1 MLSGRAFIP
10 DIEEL
15 IERRDFKT
23 LREAMIEFGPV
34 DAAAILSNLPPEA
47 KAVVFRVLPA
57 SLSTDIFEYLP
68 LEEQEELLHSMG
80 RAEAAAVLNE
90 MAPDDRTA
98 LLEELPGSVTKHL
111 VDLLTPEERRVATAL
126 LGYPESSVGRLM
138 TPDYV
143 ALHEEWT
150 ISQVIDHLRRVGRD
164 RETINVLYVIDER
177 GRLIDDLRLREIVLA
192 AADAR
197 VADLMD
203 RTFVSLRV
211 TDDQEEALRT
221 FERYDRVALPVVDG
235 QGVLVGIVT
244 SDDFLD
250 VAREEAT
257 EDIQKLGGLEAL
269 EDPYL
274 DTSFL
279 SMVRKRGVWLSVLF
293 IGEMFTATAMAHF
306 ENEIKKFVV
315 LALFIPLIISSGGN
329 SGSQAASL
337 IIRALALGEVT
348 FKNWWRVMRREVM
361 AGLFLGSLLGFLGFL
376 RITIAAQVLIH
387 LGRKN
392 IYGEHY
398 VLVALTVFLAL
409 IGVVTWGTI
418 AGSMLPIFLKRIGR
432 DPAVSSAPFVAT
444 LVDVTG
450 LVIYFSVAIRV
461 LHELI

>member
-47 KAVVFRVLPA
+47 KAVVFRVIPA
-57 SLSTDIFEYLP
+57 SLSADIFEYLP
-68 LEEQEELLHSMG
+68 LEEQEELLHSLG
-80 RAEAAAVLNE
+80 RTEVAAVLNE

-98 LLEELPGSVTKHL
+98 LLEELPGAVTKQL
-111 VDLLTPEERRVATAL
+111 VDLLTPEERKVATAL

-143 ALHEEWT
+143 ALHEDWT
-150 ISQVIDHLRRVGRD
+150 ITQVIDHLRRVGRD

-177 GRLIDDLRLREIVLA
+177 GRLIDDVRLREIVLA
-192 AADAR
+192 PADAR
-197 VADLMD
+197 VSDLMD

-235 QGVLVGIVT
+235 QGVLIGIVT

-257 EDIQKLGGLEAL
+257 EDIQKLGGLQAL

-274 DTSFL
+274 DTGFL
-279 SMVRKRGVWLSVLF
+279 PMVRKRGVWLSVLF
-293 IGEMFTATAMAHF
+293 IGEMLTATAMGFF
-306 ENEIKKFVV
+306 EHEIARAVV
-315 LALFIPLIISSGGN
+315 LALFIPLVISSGGN

-348 FKNWWRVMRREVM
+348 FRDWWRVMRREVM
-361 AGLFLGSLLGFLGFL
+361 AGVFLGTLLGLLGFL
-376 RITIAAQVLIH
+376 RITIAAQFTD
-387 LGRKN
+387 
-392 IYGEHY
+392 IYGPHY
-398 VLVALTVFLAL
+398 LYVAITVFLAL

-418 AGSMLPIFLKRIGR
+418 TGSMLPMLLKRIGR

-450 LVIYFSVAIRV
+450 LIIYFSVAIV
-461 LHELI
+461 LLRGRLL